1 MLFEEVLD
9 PDLANDQ
16 KRCYSR
22 VATLKRSFARKK
34 ADRPEKNELKSRFV
48 LYFSNSSFFHQSSY
62 LWSVTDC
69 AQELDSDEE
78 GSRGVGHRL
87 KSDFKSVDD
96 GFEGRIAFFL
106 DLKVSRE

>member
-22 VATLKRSFARKK
+22 VAALRRSFARKK

-69 AQELDSDEE
+69 AQDLDSDEE
-78 GSRGVGHRL
+78 DGREVGHCYNQIFVSI
-87 KSDFKSVDD
+87 KD
-96 GFEGRIAFFL
+96 GLEYWDAYFQGADIHH
-106 DLKVSRE
+106 